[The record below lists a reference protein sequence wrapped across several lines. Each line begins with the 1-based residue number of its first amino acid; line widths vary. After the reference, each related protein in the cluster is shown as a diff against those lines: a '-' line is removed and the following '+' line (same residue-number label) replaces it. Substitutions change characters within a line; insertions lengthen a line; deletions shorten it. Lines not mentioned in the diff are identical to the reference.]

1 MSIIQL
7 FEHKT
12 PIEIGELLS
21 TDFNEFV
28 KQKLIESINELLE
41 GEIEALFN
49 DAFKAQNQDFRNGY
63 YYRHLKTHYGL
74 IEVKV
79 PRDRLNLFK
88 TQLMK
93 PYRQVTDDIDYVVQS
108 LYFKGMSQNDLID
121 YLSNVMHVE
130 LSRET
135 IGNIVH
141 KLMHTAETFRTR
153 NLPKCSIIYLDGTY
167 VPLKRKYA
175 DGKAYVE
182 KECIEV
188 AIGITETGHRE
199 ILGFYPVPNEGSDSW
214 LISLNDLKDRGIGS
228 PKLFI
233 TDGLNGLDIAIKS
246 VFPSSKHQRCVVHLQ
261 RNIMVGVRYN
271 DKKEICSDFKQVYTQ
286 DTYESA
292 MDELDRFIDKW
303 SPSYPKICRAI
314 LETRDMFTFYDF
326 PKSSHQYIRTSNAIE
341 SFNSILKRDSRKR
354 ILFNGEDNASLVIV
368 QIASKYNSE
377 WAKRIVP
384 FIKDLNEEE
393 RNQFGFD
400 ILLD

>member
-1 MSIIQL
+1 MSIISL

-12 PIEIGELLS
+12 STEIGELLKS
-21 TDFNEFV
+21 DFNDFI
-28 KQKLIESINELLE
+28 KIKIKESLDELLE

-49 DAFKAQNQDFRNGY
+49 EAFRAQNQDFRNGY

-74 IEVKV
+74 IEVRV

-88 TQLMK
+88 TQIMK
-93 PYRQVTDDIDYVVQS
+93 PYRQVTDDVDYVVQS
-108 LYFKGMSQNDLID
+108 LYFKGLSQNELVD

-135 IGNIVH
+135 IGTIVR
-141 KLMHTAETFRTR
+141 KLMHTAEIFRTR
-153 NLPKCSIIYLDGTY
+153 PLPRCSVIYLDGTY
-167 VPLKRKYA
+167 VPLKRKYS

-199 ILGFYPVPNEGSDSW
+199 VLGFYPVPNEGSDSW
-214 LISLNDLKDRGIGS
+214 EISLSDLKSRGVGS

-233 TDGLNGLDIAIKS
+233 TDGLNGLDMAIHKI
-246 VFPSSKHQRCVVHLQ
+246 FPDSKHQRCVVHLQ

-271 DKKEICSDFKQVYTQ
+271 DRKEICSDFKKVYSQ
-286 DTYESA
+286 GTYDLA

-303 SPSYPKICRAI
+303 SPSYPKVCRTI
-314 LETRDMFTFYDF
+314 LETPDMFTFYSF
-326 PKSSHQYIRTSNAIE
+326 PKVSHQYIRTSNAIE
-341 SFNSILKRDSRKR
+341 SFNSLLKRSSRKR

-368 QIASKYNSE
+368 QIAAKYNND
-377 WAKRIVP
+377 WKNRIVE
-384 FIKDLNEEE
+384 FIKELSEDE
-393 RNQFGFD
+393 RNEFGLC
-400 ILLD
+400 II